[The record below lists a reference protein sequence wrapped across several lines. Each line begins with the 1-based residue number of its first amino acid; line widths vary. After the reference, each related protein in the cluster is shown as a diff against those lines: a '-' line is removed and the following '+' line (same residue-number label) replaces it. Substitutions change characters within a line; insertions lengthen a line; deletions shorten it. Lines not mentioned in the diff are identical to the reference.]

1 MYNLKGTL
9 KVANKTQ
16 SISEKFSKREFV
28 IETQDQYPQ
37 QVMFQLTQ
45 DKCDYLDVYKVGE
58 QLEISFN
65 VRGREWV
72 SPAGETKFFNT
83 LEAWKIQRVEEKA
96 PFDAKQYATNEANK
110 LFSRDIEKEYEDEDD
125 LPF

>member
-45 DKCDYLDVYKVGE
+45 DKCDYLDVYNVGE
-58 QLEISFN
+58 QLEVSFN

-72 SPAGETKFFNT
+72 SPSGETKFFNT
-83 LEAWKIQRVEEKA
+83 LEAWKIQRVEGETIKVKA
-96 PFDAKQYATNEANK
+96 PTTPAN
-110 LFSRDIEKEYEDEDD
+110 EDEDD